1 MEIHHGKLYP
11 LIPDNIERYSPQ
23 MLYQSWRED
32 NLPRVAIE
40 LLNGFIKIKQAS
52 TAEREIKEVGPT
64 KGRTKIESGDEDVL
78 VTDPI
83 EISKSI

>member
-1 MEIHHGKLYP
+1 METQHGKLYP
-11 LIPDNIERYSPQ
+11 LIPDKIKRYSPQ

-32 NLPRVAIE
+32 NLPRVAIK

-52 TAEREIKEVGPT
+52 TAEREIKEAGPT
-64 KGRTKIESGDEDVL
+64 KGRNKIESGVEDVL